1 MFGKVTRLL
10 NRWGSVDVL
19 WPGCTWYRQ
28 RLDLFDFPSHWLG
41 FRESILMDHFFRTL
55 ELKLNIL
62 PSSWVLG
69 ERHVLNFSF
78 PSAESETEDQTQS
91 FWHALCGRSRMRSWN
106 LELRLCDSMQW
117 DDAVVYWPM
126 IPYGYLSLQIGSRWA
141 LGKKLLQQTCRIG
154 LHK

>member
-19 WPGCTWYRQ
+19 WPGCTWYYR
-28 RLDLFDFPSHWLG
+28 RGWTWLI
-41 FRESILMDHFFRTL
+41 FHPTCWEESILMDHIFHTL

-69 ERHVLNFSF
+69 ERHVLNFPF
-78 PSAESETEDQTQS
+78 PSAESETEDQKQS

-106 LELRLCDSMQW
+106 LELRLCDLMQW